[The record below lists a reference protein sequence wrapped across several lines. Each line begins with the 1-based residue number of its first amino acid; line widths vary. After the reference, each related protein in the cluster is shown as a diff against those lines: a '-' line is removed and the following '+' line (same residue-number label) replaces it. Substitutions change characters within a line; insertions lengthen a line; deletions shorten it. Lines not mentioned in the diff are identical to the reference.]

1 MRRAL
6 SVVAA
11 AVVVGACAS
20 TQKPGTLTQAE
31 QLYATLDSTGAERRV
46 EGDMIRAKATID
58 TAQTGVAQAQ
68 GQEYVNG
75 MSAVALRTVQIAQQ
89 NDQRVQAQRAA
100 DSLHEARLTK
110 QLALAHVQ
118 QKSLEAQNA
127 VANARADSLR
137 KAADAANAQLGKA
150 MAQLQSL
157 VTEITNLKETSRGL
171 VISLSDILFDV
182 GKATLKP
189 GAEASV
195 RKISAVL
202 QQYPNHQIS
211 VEGYTDSQGSDTF
224 NQKLSED
231 RANSV
236 KQILIGG
243 GVDPVL
249 ISSKGFGKAKPVASN
264 DTPEGRQANRRVE
277 IVVEGAGT
285 LGDQVEKPAGVAG
298 GAGAAPAA
306 TSPAATSPAA
316 TSPAAT
322 SPAAPS
328 PAPSVPAATTP
339 AAPSSTAP
347 VTPSTD
353 STPAP
358 SPTVFKKDT
367 TRTSAPA
374 TDTTHH
380 P

>member
-1 MRRAL
+1 M
-6 SVVAA
+6 SVIAA
-11 AVVVGACAS
+11 ALVVGACAS

-58 TAQTGVAQAQ
+58 TAQTAVAQAQ

-118 QKSLEAQNA
+118 QQSLEAQNA

-182 GKATLKP
+182 GKASLKP

-236 KQILIGG
+236 KQILIAG

-298 GAGAAPAA
+298 STGAAAPTSPAPTSPAPTSPAPTSPAPTSPAPTSPAPTAPAPAAPAPT
-306 TSPAATSPAA
+306 TST
-316 TSPAAT
+316 
-322 SPAAPS
+322 
-328 PAPSVPAATTP
+328 
-339 AAPSSTAP
+339 
-347 VTPSTD
+347 TD

-358 SPTVFKKDT
+358 GPTVFKKDT

>member
-1 MRRAL
+1 
-6 SVVAA
+6 
-11 AVVVGACAS
+11 
-20 TQKPGTLTQAE
+20 
-31 QLYATLDSTGAERRV
+31 
-46 EGDMIRAKATID
+46 
-58 TAQTGVAQAQ
+58 
-68 GQEYVNG
+68 
-75 MSAVALRTVQIAQQ
+75 VQIAQQ

-100 DSLHEARLTK
+100 DSLHEARLVK
-110 QLALAHVQ
+110 QLALAHATQ
-118 QKSLEAQNA
+118 QSLEAQNV

-150 MAQLQSL
+150 MSQLQSL
-157 VTEITNLKETSRGL
+157 VAEITNLKETSRGL

-211 VEGYTDSQGSDTF
+211 VEGYTDSQGSDVF

-236 KQILIGG
+236 KQVLIGG

-285 LGDQVEKPAGVAG
+285 IGDQVQ
-298 GAGAAPAA
+298 APA
-306 TSPAATSPAA
+306 PA
-316 TSPAAT
+316 
-322 SPAAPS
+322 
-328 PAPSVPAATTP
+328 
-339 AAPSSTAP
+339 
-347 VTPSTD
+347 
-353 STPAP
+353 
-358 SPTVFKKDT
+358 
-367 TRTSAPA
+367 SAPA
-374 TDTTHH
+374 SATGSSSSSDSATAAPKKSDSASTPSADTSHR

>member
-1 MRRAL
+1 MIRATTRAL
-6 SVVAA
+6 VAA
-11 AVVVGACAS
+11 SAALGLAACAS
-20 TQKPGTLTQAE
+20 VQKPSALSQAE
-31 QLYATLDSTGAERRV
+31 GLYATLDSSGAEHRV

-58 TAQTGVAQAQ
+58 TAQSAVAQAQ

-75 MSAVALRTVQIAQQ
+75 MSAVALRTVQVAQQ
-89 NDQRVQAQRAA
+89 NDQRWQAQHAA
-100 DSLHEARLTK
+100 DSLREARYVK
-110 QLALAHVQ
+110 QLAMAHQQ

-127 VANARADSLR
+127 EANARADSLR

-182 GKATLKP
+182 GKASLKA
-189 GAEASV
+189 GAVENV

-202 QQYPNHQIS
+202 KQYPNHQIS
-211 VEGYTDSQGSDTF
+211 VEGYTDSQGSDAF

-236 KQILIGG
+236 KQTLISG

-249 ISSKGFGKAKPVASN
+249 ISSKGFGKANPVASN

-285 LGDQVEKPAGVAG
+285 IGDQLQASGSPGHPGTTATPGG
-298 GAGAAPAA
+298 GAASSADTTKKAAGDSSATPPAAPA
-306 TSPAATSPAA
+306 
-316 TSPAAT
+316 
-322 SPAAPS
+322 S
-328 PAPSVPAATTP
+328 PAP
-339 AAPSSTAP
+339 
-347 VTPSTD
+347 
-353 STPAP
+353 
-358 SPTVFKKDT
+358 
-367 TRTSAPA
+367 APA
-374 TDTTHH
+374 STDTTHR

>member
-1 MRRAL
+1 MSRSATSAVGGALLPLGCMLGVML
-6 SVVAA
+6 SVF
-11 AVVVGACAS
+11 ACAS

-31 QLYATLDSTGAERRV
+31 GLYASLDSTGAERRV

-58 TAQTGVAQAQ
+58 TAQTAVAQAQ
-68 GQEYVNG
+68 GQEYVDG
-75 MSAVALRTVQIAQQ
+75 ISAVALRTVQIAQQ

-100 DSLHEARLTK
+100 DSLHEARLVK
-110 QLALAHVQ
+110 QLALAHATQ
-118 QKSLEAQNA
+118 QSLEAQNV

-150 MAQLQSL
+150 MSQLQSL
-157 VTEITNLKETSRGL
+157 VAEITNLKETSRGL

-211 VEGYTDSQGSDTF
+211 VEGYTDSQGSDVF

-236 KQILIGG
+236 KQVLIGG

-285 LGDQVEKPAGVAG
+285 IGDQVQ
-298 GAGAAPAA
+298 APA
-306 TSPAATSPAA
+306 PA
-316 TSPAAT
+316 
-322 SPAAPS
+322 
-328 PAPSVPAATTP
+328 
-339 AAPSSTAP
+339 
-347 VTPSTD
+347 
-353 STPAP
+353 
-358 SPTVFKKDT
+358 
-367 TRTSAPA
+367 SAPA
-374 TDTTHH
+374 SATGSSSSSDSATAAPKKSDSAATPSADTSHR

>member
-1 MRRAL
+1 
-6 SVVAA
+6 
-11 AVVVGACAS
+11 
-20 TQKPGTLTQAE
+20 
-31 QLYATLDSTGAERRV
+31 
-46 EGDMIRAKATID
+46 
-58 TAQTGVAQAQ
+58 
-68 GQEYVNG
+68 
-75 MSAVALRTVQIAQQ
+75 
-89 NDQRVQAQRAA
+89 
-100 DSLHEARLTK
+100 
-110 QLALAHVQ
+110 
-118 QKSLEAQNA
+118 
-127 VANARADSLR
+127 
-137 KAADAANAQLGKA
+137 
-150 MAQLQSL
+150 

-182 GKATLKP
+182 GKASLKP

-298 GAGAAPAA
+298 GAGAAPA
-306 TSPAATSPAA
+306 SPAATSPAA

-322 SPAAPS
+322 APAATS
-328 PAPSVPAATTP
+328 PAPSSPAAGTP
-339 AAPSSTAP
+339 AASTPAPGSTAP
-347 VTPSTD
+347 AVPSTD

>member
-1 MRRAL
+1 MTVPSRPFTGTTL
-6 SVVAA
+6 VIVAA
-11 AVVVGACAS
+11 CIVGACAS

-31 QLYATLDSTGAERRV
+31 GLYATLDSTGAERRV
-46 EGDMIRAKATID
+46 EGDMIRAKSTID
-58 TAQTGVAQAQ
+58 TAQTAVAQAQ

-75 MSAVALRTVQIAQQ
+75 ISAVALRTVQIAQQ

-110 QLALAHVQ
+110 QLALAHAQ
-118 QKSLEAQNA
+118 QQTLEAQNV

-182 GKATLKP
+182 SKATLKP
-189 GAEASV
+189 GAESNV

-202 QQYPNHQIS
+202 KQYPNHQIS
-211 VEGYTDSQGSDTF
+211 VEGYTDAQGGDAF
-224 NQKLSED
+224 NRKLSED

-236 KQILIGG
+236 KQALISG

-249 ISSKGFGKAKPVASN
+249 ISSKGLGKANPVASN

-285 LGDQVEKPAGVAG
+285 LGDQIQAPG
-298 GAGAAPAA
+298 GNAATGAAGAAAPSA
-306 TSPAATSPAA
+306 
-316 TSPAAT
+316 
-322 SPAAPS
+322 AAPS
-328 PAPSVPAATTP
+328 AASPSAAVPP
-339 AAPSSTAP
+339 
-347 VTPSTD
+347 
-353 STPAP
+353 
-358 SPTVFKKDT
+358 K
-367 TRTSAPA
+367 
-374 TDTTHH
+374 TDTTLKPAAVPPAPKTDTTLKPPAAADTTHR

>member
-1 MRRAL
+1 M
-6 SVVAA
+6 SVIAA
-11 AVVVGACAS
+11 ALVVGACAS

-58 TAQTGVAQAQ
+58 TAQTAVAQAQ

-118 QKSLEAQNA
+118 QQSLEAQNA

-182 GKATLKP
+182 GKASLKP

-236 KQILIGG
+236 KQILIAG

-298 GAGAAPAA
+298 STGGAAP
-306 TSPAATSPAA
+306 TSPAPTSPAP
-316 TSPAAT
+316 TSPAPT
-322 SPAAPS
+322 SPAPTS
-328 PAPSVPAATTP
+328 PAPTAPAP
-339 AAPSSTAP
+339 AAPAPTTST
-347 VTPSTD
+347 TD

-358 SPTVFKKDT
+358 GPTVFKKDT

>member
-1 MRRAL
+1 MRRL
-6 SVVAA
+6 LGVAA
-11 AVVVGACAS
+11 AALVVGACAS

-182 GKATLKP
+182 GKASLKP

-298 GAGAAPAA
+298 GAGAAPA
-306 TSPAATSPAA
+306 SPAATSPAA
-316 TSPAAT
+316 TAPAAT
-322 SPAAPS
+322 SPAPSS
-328 PAPSVPAATTP
+328 PAAGTP
-339 AAPSSTAP
+339 AASTPAPGSTAP
-347 VTPSTD
+347 AVPSTD